1 MPGLSRYFNKN
12 FFVLVNYSSEEGTYN
27 MILHS
32 DQGWQYQ
39 MESYQENLKSHGI
52 IQSMSRKGN
61 CLDNS
66 KTENFFSKLKKE
78 LFYGHEKEF
87 HNFAEFQK
95 AIDEYIEW
103 YNNERIVERLGGAPV
118 CNRSIVPVPMLC
130 YSSI

>member
-1 MPGLSRYFNKN
+1 M
-12 FFVLVNYSSEEGTYN
+12 
-27 MILHS
+27 LHS

-103 YNNERIVERLGGAPV
+103 YNNERIAIPQ
-118 CNRSIVPVPMLC
+118 CCAIVLFKVQH
-130 YSSI
+130 